1 VNGLP
6 LYENCSHQSSGKS
19 KAGALMIRHGAQA
32 ATARVTGANGKTTGR
47 SSMKRT
53 FVITGAASGLGEA
66 ATNRLKGKG
75 HTVIG
80 VDLAGS
86 DINVDLSTAQG
97 RKDLVE
103 QVRAAAPDG
112 IDGIFASAGTSDY
125 NAPGLVIAVNYFG
138 ARATFEGLHSQLRGP
153 GSRCLAVASC
163 ANLVSSDEILELEG
177 LCINDHEAEAVARAG
192 EHGTMNAYPGSKRA
206 LTLWA
211 RKTSVKQE
219 WAGSGILLNILA
231 PGVVKT
237 PMVARTL
244 ANPESAPI
252 LKANSPI
259 AVNDYAEPE
268 VAAELVDF
276 LLNFEGNYI
285 VGQVFY
291 LDGGTEALKRP
302 DRL

>member
-1 VNGLP
+1 M
-6 LYENCSHQSSGKS
+6 Q
-19 KAGALMIRHGAQA
+19 
-32 ATARVTGANGKTTGR
+32 
-47 SSMKRT
+47 RT

-66 ATNRLKGKG
+66 AADRLKAKG
-75 HTVIG
+75 HKVIG
-80 VDLAGS
+80 VDLRGS
-86 DINVDLSTAQG
+86 DISVDLSAEQG

-103 QVRAAAPDG
+103 QVRALAPDG

-138 ARATFEGLHSQLRGP
+138 ALATFEGLHPLLRGP
-153 GSRCLAVASC
+153 GARCLAVASC
-163 ANLVSSDEILELEG
+163 ANLVSSDEILDLQD
-177 LCINDHEAEAVARAG
+177 LCLKGQEAEAVARAG
-192 EHGTMNAYPGSKRA
+192 KYGTMNAYPGSKRA

-211 RKTSVKQE
+211 RKTSVKPE

-244 ANPESAPI
+244 ENPESAPI

-259 AVNDYAEPE
+259 AVNEYAEPE
-268 VAAELVDF
+268 VAAEMVDF

-291 LDGGTEALKRP
+291 LDGGTEAIKRP
-302 DRL
+302 DRF

>member
-1 VNGLP
+1 
-6 LYENCSHQSSGKS
+6 
-19 KAGALMIRHGAQA
+19 
-32 ATARVTGANGKTTGR
+32 
-47 SSMKRT
+47 MKRT

-66 ATNRLKGKG
+66 AANRLKGKG

-80 VDLAGS
+80 VDLQGS
-86 DINVDLSTAQG
+86 DINVDLSTVQG
-97 RKDLVE
+97 RKELVV
-103 QVRAAAPDG
+103 QVRAAAPNG

-138 ARATFEGLHSQLRGP
+138 ALATFEGLHPLLRGP
-153 GSRCLAVASC
+153 GSRCVAIASC
-163 ANLVSSDEILELEG
+163 AILVSGDEILELEE
-177 LCINDHEAEAVARAG
+177 LCVQGQESEAVALAAKY
-192 EHGTMNAYPGSKRA
+192 GTMNAYPASKRA
-206 LTLWA
+206 LTRWA
-211 RKTSVKQE
+211 RKTSVKPE

-244 ANPESAPI
+244 ANPKSAPI

-259 AVNDYAEPE
+259 AVDDYAEAP

-291 LDGGTEALKRP
+291 LDGGTEVLKRP